1 MGNGGGSPT
10 LATEKVLMNQEV
22 DISVDFAGLR
32 LANPVFTASGT
43 CGYADELSDFM
54 DVNCLGGFIT
64 KSITVKPRKGNATP
78 RIVETDAGMLNAIG
92 WANIGL
98 DKFIEEKLPAIR
110 DMSPAVFVNIAG
122 ETIADYVAVV
132 ERLAAESAIAG
143 FELNISCPNVE
154 HGGVSFGTDPAQVTE
169 ITKAIKN
176 AAGDKVLMVKLAPA
190 VTDISV
196 MARAA
201 VDAGADALSLINTF
215 TAMVIDVETRR
226 PILANRTGGL
236 SGPAI
241 KPIAVYLVNKVYNDV
256 ARERGIPI
264 LGMGGIRTASDA
276 IEFLIAGASAVATG
290 TANFIEP
297 DCAVKIIEGVKKYCA
312 AHNLSSIKEL
322 IGSLLEKEQ

>member
-1 MGNGGGSPT
+1 MQKAALRTKMCN
-10 LATEKVLMNQEV
+10 MNENV
-22 DISVDFAGLR
+22 DISVDFAGLK
-32 LANPVFTASGT
+32 LGNPVFTASGT

-54 DVNCLGGFIT
+54 DVNSLGGFIT
-64 KSITVKPRKGNATP
+64 KSITLKPRKGNPSP
-78 RIVETDAGMLNAIG
+78 RVVETDSGMLNAIG

-98 DKFIEEKLPAIR
+98 DRFVEEKVPIIR
-110 DMSPAVFVNIAG
+110 QMSPAVFVNVAG
-122 ETIADYVAVV
+122 ETIAEYVAVV
-132 ERLAAESAIAG
+132 ERLAAENAIAG

-154 HGGVSFGTDPAQVTE
+154 HGGVSFGTDPAQVME
-169 ITKAIKN
+169 ITKAVKA

-215 TAMVIDVETRR
+215 TAMVIDIKTRK

-241 KPIAVYLVNKVYNDV
+241 KPIAVYLVNKVYKDV

-264 LGMGGIRTASDA
+264 LGLGGIRTASDA
-276 IEFLIAGASAVATG
+276 IEFIIAGASAVATG

-297 DCAVKIIEGVKKYCA
+297 DCTLKIIEGIKDYCA
-312 AHNLSSIKEL
+312 AHGVSDVKEL
-322 IGSLLEKEQ
+322 IGSLSEKEE

>member
-1 MGNGGGSPT
+1 MSND
-10 LATEKVLMNQEV
+10 V
-22 DISVDFAGLR
+22 DMSVEFAGLK
-32 LANPVFTASGT
+32 LSNPVFTVSGT

-64 KSITVKPRKGNATP
+64 KSITLAPRKGNATP
-78 RIVETDAGMLNAIG
+78 RIVETDSGMLNAIG

-98 DKFIEEKLPAIR
+98 DKFIEEKLPVVR
-110 DMSPAVFVNIAG
+110 KMSPAVFVNIAG
-122 ETIADYVAVV
+122 ETITDYVAAA
-132 ERLAAESAIAG
+132 ERLAAENGIAG

-154 HGGVSFGTDPAQVTE
+154 RGGVSFGTDPAHVAE
-169 ITKAIKN
+169 ITKAVK
-176 AAGDKVLMVKLAPA
+176 AASGNKVLMVKLAPA
-190 VTDISV
+190 VTDISAI
-196 MARAA
+196 ARAA

-215 TAMVIDVETRR
+215 TAMVVDVETRR

-256 ARERGIPI
+256 AKERGVPI

-276 IEFLIAGASAVATG
+276 IEFIIAGATAVGIG

-297 DCAVKIIEGVKKYCA
+297 DCAAKIIEGIKAYCTRNNIA
-312 AHNLSSIKEL
+312 NIKEL
-322 IGSLLEKEQ
+322 TGSLI